1 MPAQANAQADNPSD
15 NLVSIS
21 CNKTAGAPP
30 RKPTTLVS
38 RPSCPLA
45 AINCSS
51 PSTTVGIIA
60 DRDTP
65 YVLAST
71 NDRNASG
78 NNASEFSHFIMAIN
92 TIARINPTRHTVM
105 RRPPGN
111 RSMYGPIIGASTAK
125 GARLMAKNRM
135 TFERAA
141 SGLIDKKS
149 ESAKETASAASPT
162 TISTCTRDSRVR
174 GLTGARPVCLG
185 CVAMRSF
192 SHTYSQAHGW

>member
-1 MPAQANAQADNPSD
+1 MPAHANAHADKPSD

-38 RPSCPLA
+38 RPSFPLA

-51 PSTTVGIIA
+51 PTTTVGMIA
-60 DRDTP
+60 ERDTP

-71 NDRNASG
+71 SDKNASG
-78 NNASEFSHFIMAIN
+78 KSASEFSHFIIAIS

-105 RRPPGN
+105 RRPPGK
-111 RSMYGPIIGASTAK
+111 RSIYGPIIGASTAN
-125 GARLMAKNRM
+125 GARLIAKNNM

-149 ESAKETASAASPT
+149 ESANDTASAASPT
-162 TISTCTRDSRVR
+162 TINT
-174 GLTGARPVCLG
+174 
-185 CVAMRSF
+185 
-192 SHTYSQAHGW
+192 